1 MNIKQKVLG
10 IARKV
15 HRDKELFYLYFKFFS
30 PSKSLLINPRNVKY
44 PTVDYNNSD
53 LVLFPLLYGGR
64 CTEMAL
70 QALLSHALN
79 LRGVRTKFILCD
91 RKLPICLS
99 KVIDNI
105 NVNNCHY
112 CYYVGKKFAS
122 KMNMS
127 ANWIGD
133 FIKDENITDSNKFVS
148 SLNFDEYYDL
158 NYKGV
163 NIGQYAEAATK
174 RFLLTGVIE
183 DREFDKSIFS
193 KYLVS
198 AALHVELS
206 ERILTTLKPT
216 HLVISN
222 IAYLPGIFVEYF
234 SNNGVKCIGCDFG
247 ILNGHLKLNH
257 LDKERKDILEISSK
271 VWEKYSAQTLSDTH
285 KKELEELLAS
295 RARGTGMQVDHGK
308 FAQIKSKEGIANLL
322 NIDIKKNIGILFTNL
337 LWDASLARVDVVF
350 KNPFEWIYETINWFA
365 RHDEKILVIKVH
377 PAEEIHGTRLSFI
390 SYINSK
396 FSELPENIIL
406 LPPKTEISTY
416 SLFDVVNYGI
426 VYTTTAGLEEAIRG
440 IPVITAA
447 RTHYREKG
455 FTFDATNKEQYF
467 RLLESAEKLEM
478 TPRMRDLANR
488 YGYLQFCDREIPFK
502 YIEFG
507 EENFLSPELRLK
519 DWHEL
524 LSGSDE
530 NLDMICDG
538 IIYGEEFLKKN
549 YEAKEEGYQG

>member
-1 MNIKQKVLG
+1 MDVKRKVWD

-15 HRDKELFYLYFKFFS
+15 HVDKKLTYLYVKFFN
-30 PSKSLLINPRNVKY
+30 PNKQLLINPRNMKY
-44 PTVDYNNSD
+44 PDINYTTND

-64 CTEMAL
+64 TTELVL

-91 RKLPICLS
+91 RKLPICLQQT
-99 KVIDNI
+99 I
-105 NVNNCHY
+105 NSAGNCHY
-112 CYYVGKKFAS
+112 CYYVGEKFAS
-122 KMNMS
+122 KMNIPVS
-127 ANWIGD
+127 GIGD
-133 FIKDENITDSNKFVS
+133 FIKDEDITDANKFVS
-148 SLNFDEYYDL
+148 SLNFDEYYGL

-198 AALHVELS
+198 AVLHVELS
-206 ERILTTLKPT
+206 ERILTAIKPT

-247 ILNGHLKLNH
+247 ILNGKLNLNH

-271 VWEKYSAQTLSDTH
+271 VWEKYSAQTLSDTQ
-285 KKELEELLAS
+285 KKELEELLS
-295 RARGTGMQVDHGK
+295 LRVRGTGMYTDHGK
-308 FAQIKSKEGIANLL
+308 FAQIKTKEKIVESL

-337 LWDASLARVDVVF
+337 LWDVSLAGADIVF
-350 KNPFEWIYETINWFA
+350 KNPFEWVSETINWFA

-377 PAEEIHGTRLSFI
+377 PAEEIHGTRLSFT

-396 FSELPENIIL
+396 FSELPENIII

-416 SLFDVVNYGI
+416 RLFDVVNYGI
-426 VYTTTAGLEEAIRG
+426 VYTTTAGLEMAIRG
-440 IPVITAA
+440 FPVITTAQ
-447 RTHYREKG
+447 THYREKG
-455 FTFDATNKEQYF
+455 FTFDATDKEEYF
-467 RLLESAEKLEM
+467 NLLENAEKLEM
-478 TPRMRDLANR
+478 TPQMMDLANR
-488 YGYLQFCDREIPFK
+488 YGYLHFCDREIPFK

-507 EENFLSPELRLK
+507 EENFSSPELRLK

-538 IIYGEEFLKKN
+538 MIYGREFLRS
-549 YEAKEEGYQG
+549 YHE